1 MTTYT
6 INRIQEEVS
15 ASGSHWFDRDS
26 MRFFKTRIEPQV
38 YQGPGGIYFVTSEKG
53 PTEIRLYSVR
63 QYRPNGCHVDTVGE
77 FNHLSRSEAH
87 RIAQR
92 LALTDLDAQFTGA
105 MIALDVAMTGSSK
118 AQSQTQYG
126 TVAEA
131 REMSEGLPDP
141 IYLSDGGYTR
151 VLPRR
156 FDDGGGYWLKLI
168 ATQEGEDRRDA
179 VEKAWRDAYNLQSEV
194 CRVLGTEPADETLTA
209 TDPFKPISPSE
220 QLAMD
225 IQRGGG
231 RASKASAAKL
241 IRLATKHQKMMVDAC
256 NGDFK
261 AYDENDQ
268 PVPRLAKLQATIEE
282 AAKEHGCSAVFSG
295 DPRGSTVKL
304 ILPNKESNSMGNEGW
319 CIPTRET

>member
-53 PTEIRLYSVR
+53 PTEIRRFSVR
-63 QYRPNGCHVDTVGE
+63 QYRPNGCNVDTVGD
-77 FNHLSRSEAH
+77 FNNLSRAEAH

-105 MIALDVAMTGSSK
+105 MIALDVAMTGNSK

-131 REMSEGLPDP
+131 RDMSEGMPDP
-141 IYLSDGGYTR
+141 LYLSDGGYTR

-156 FDDGGGYWLKLI
+156 FEDGSGYYLKLI
-168 ATQEGEDRRDA
+168 ATQEDEERREA
-179 VEKAWRDAYNLQSEV
+179 VEKKWRDAYRLQSEV
-194 CRVLGTEPADETLTA
+194 CRVLGTEPAADTLTA
-209 TDPFKPISPSE
+209 TDPFKPISTTE

-225 IQRGGG
+225 IERGGG
-231 RASKASAAKL
+231 QASKSSAARL
-241 IRLATKHQKMMVDAC
+241 IRLATKYQKLMVDSC
-256 NGDFK
+256 NGDFD
-261 AYDENDQ
+261 AYDENGE
-268 PVPRLAKLQATIEE
+268 PVPKLAKLQAQIEE
-282 AAKEHGCSAVFSG
+282 TAKQHGCGVVFSG

-304 ILPNKESNSMGNEGW
+304 ILPNKASNSFGGEGW
-319 CIPTRET
+319 CVPTREM